1 MTLETASQGLVARP
15 KTLPFIPFHNT
26 LFPLCNRH
34 HPLKMA
40 SPSVMVKRRIRIN
53 AIIPGPIDT
62 PMTSGMV
69 KRGTRRAIK
78 GKPRERCAAA
88 GVDGSPDEITKAASF
103 FAPDDINLITTG
115 TEPFVNGVW
124 RKSEDLGTAGI

>member
-1 MTLETASQGLVARP
+1 
-15 KTLPFIPFHNT
+15 
-26 LFPLCNRH
+26 
-34 HPLKMA
+34 MA
-40 SPSVMVKRRIRIN
+40 SPSIGLKRRIRVN
-53 AIIPGPIDT
+53 AISPGPIET

-103 FAPDDINLITTG
+103 FSPDDSNLITTS

-124 RKSEDLGTAGI
+124 GKSEDLGTAGI